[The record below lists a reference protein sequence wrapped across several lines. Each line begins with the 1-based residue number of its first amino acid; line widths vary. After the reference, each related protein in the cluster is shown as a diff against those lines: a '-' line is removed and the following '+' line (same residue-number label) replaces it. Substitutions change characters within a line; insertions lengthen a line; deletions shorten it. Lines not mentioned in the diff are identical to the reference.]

1 MLLKTPAILAALNTL
16 REVVEDERRL
26 HPNLRNADVDVAIV
40 QLTSGQSNVDG
51 LAGPN
56 TLHLATEWITAKWR
70 DREPATATQRDEETI
85 IRAALRRE
93 LGAFAMDQ
101 PDGSIKI
108 GYTQPPSYRSD
119 YVRLTFADRRLTCV
133 LLERAPRDDEDD
145 TSP

>member
-1 MLLKTPAILAALNTL
+1 MLTTASILAALDHL
-16 REVVEDERRL
+16 RHVIAAEAERRVS
-26 HPNLRNADVDVAIV
+26 LRNADANVAIV
-40 QLTSGQSNVDG
+40 QLASGQSHVDG

-56 TLHLATEWITAKWR
+56 TLHLATEWITAKWHE
-70 DREPATATQRDEETI
+70 REPATATQRDEETI
-85 IRAALRRE
+85 IRSALRRE

-108 GYTQPPSYRSD
+108 GYTQPPSYRPD

-133 LLERAPRDDEDD
+133 LLERAPRDGEDD